1 MMTNPPPYPVPPHLS
16 GLITE
21 QDYMSILNR
30 DRRTI
35 RLSNGI
41 RIRPSGAYSFIMWK
55 NLFGRR
61 VLLGGFDCHE
71 MIELL
76 LLVPHLLLRR
86 ARHTGCLQPRYTSIA
101 AVARERLQDRR

>member
-1 MMTNPPPYPVPPHLS
+1 MPHHPVPAHLS

-21 QDYMSILNR
+21 QDYTSLIEH
-30 DRRTI
+30 DYRTI

-41 RIRPSGAYSFIMWK
+41 RIRPSGARNFTMWK